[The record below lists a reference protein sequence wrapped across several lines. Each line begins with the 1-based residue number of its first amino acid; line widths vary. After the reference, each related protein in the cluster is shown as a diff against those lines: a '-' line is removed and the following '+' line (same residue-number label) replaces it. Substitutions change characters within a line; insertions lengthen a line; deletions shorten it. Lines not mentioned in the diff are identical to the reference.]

1 MRKAHIA
8 AIPLALALSACGK
21 HYADQA
27 PHTAQE
33 ELQTIHVLPGFKVEL
48 FASEPLVYDP
58 VEMVWDENGRL
69 FVAEMLDY
77 PEDPPPGQPAR
88 SRIVMLEDTNGDGI
102 ADKRTIFADNV
113 LEVSGLM
120 PWKGGLIVTS
130 APDILYMKDTDGDGK
145 ADVRKVLYTGF
156 PKVNPEGRIT
166 NPRLNLDNWVYCSNE
181 GQDSR
186 ITSPDHPD
194 RPPILAR
201 GADFRFRLDRDAA
214 EVASGPTQFGQG
226 VDMWGNRFIGQNTV
240 HIRQVVLPMQYLVRA
255 PTLDVGAVSQDISDH
270 GKTNSQMFPLTQP
283 QQWRRERTKLRQER
297 YNENKLNRTE
307 YVGGYFTAA
316 TGDTVYDGDVFP
328 KEFWGNVFLGD
339 VSANLVH
346 RDVISRNGVDF
357 IAHRADVGKE
367 FLASTDVWFRPCN
380 FSVAPDGNLYIS
392 DIYREFIE
400 TPESIPEQLRKMMDF
415 WSGSD
420 KGRIYRVVPEHP
432 ERKRDLKPNLGKAS
446 SAELVELLAS
456 TSGWHRMTAH
466 RLLMER
472 QDRAVIPQLVQMAS
486 THEWPQARAQALWVL
501 ESINAVDE
509 KLVLQ
514 ALADKDP
521 NVKIQALRLAEP
533 FLAKSKTI
541 AAAVEKLPKDTPPEV
556 EFQQALSLG
565 REPEAPVKVLAAIAE
580 RHADDRWFRLAVLA
594 SAADNPSGLFQAV
607 HDFGKGELL
616 AQIGTLIGTRHDARE
631 MSAFLA
637 GVGRVPKPEIALA
650 GLAKG
655 LRLASVTELQVP
667 GAEASL
673 ARYLESKSPAVQTA
687 AWDVARHLELKA
699 LLARA
704 AHDAQTKELP
714 ERTRITAIRALGGGR
729 YATAGPILRQIL
741 DQHEGPAIDAAAI
754 ESLAAFDDPQIGTIL
769 MADWKSYGPQV
780 RTQVIAAMLNQRDRL
795 PALLTALE
803 KKEIDPANID
813 MAARARLME
822 QPDAEVASRAK
833 AIFQNQSSDR
843 AKVVA
848 AYQDA
853 LKLNGNVA
861 HGKQLFEENC
871 GKCHLPRKQ
880 GPRVGPDLSGI
891 NNKTKEELLTSILNP
906 SYAIEPRYTYYM
918 VTTKDGRMHDGVIS
932 NETPGMVTLRGGTED
947 GDDTILRKNIA
958 EMRASHLSLMP
969 DGLEDSLGKQG
980 LADVISYLRGG
991 L

>member
-1 MRKAHIA
+1 MRKS
-8 AIPLALALSACGK
+8 LSTITLLVTLTACGK

-27 PHTAQE
+27 PKSPHE
-33 ELQTIHVLPGFKVEL
+33 ELATIHVLPGFKVEL

-77 PEDPPPGQPAR
+77 PDDPPPGQPAR

-102 ADKRTIFADNV
+102 ADKRTVFADNV

-120 PWKGGLIVTS
+120 LWKGGLIVTS

-156 PKVNPEGRIT
+156 PKVNPEARIT

-181 GQDSR
+181 GRDGS

-194 RPPILAR
+194 HPPVMVR
-201 GADFRFRLDRDAA
+201 GADFRFRPDRDMA
-214 EVASGPTQFGQG
+214 EAASGPTQFGQG

-240 HIRQVVLPMQYLVRA
+240 HIRQVVLPMHYLVRA
-255 PTLDVGAVSQDISDH
+255 PTLEVGAVSEDISDH
-270 GKTNSQMFPLTQP
+270 GKTNSQMFPLTHP
-283 QQWRRERTKLRQER
+283 QEWRRERTKLRQER
-297 YNENKLNRTE
+297 YDENKLNRTE

-328 KEFWGNVFLGD
+328 KEYWGNVFLGD

-346 RDVISRNGVDF
+346 RDVIRRDGVNF
-357 IAHRADVGKE
+357 IAHRAEVGKE
-367 FLASTDVWFRPCN
+367 FLASSDVWFRPCN

-400 TPESIPEQLRKMMDF
+400 TPESIPEELKKKMDF
-415 WSGSD
+415 WSGVD

-432 ERKRDLKPNLGKAS
+432 ERKRDLKPNLGKAT
-446 SAELVELLAS
+446 SAELVDLLAS

-472 QDRAVIPQLVQMAS
+472 QDRAIIPQLVNMAG
-486 THEWPQARAQALWVL
+486 THEWAQARAQALWVL
-501 ESINAVDE
+501 ESMNALDE

-521 NVKIQALRLAEP
+521 NVQIQGLRLAEP
-533 FLAKSKTI
+533 FLDKSKTV
-541 AAAVEKLPKDTPPEV
+541 AAAVEKLPKDAAPEV
-556 EFQQALSLG
+556 QFQEALTLG
-565 REPEAPVKVLAAIAE
+565 REHDPPVRLLAAIAE
-580 RHADDRWFRLAVLA
+580 RHTDDRWFRLAVLA
-594 SAADNPSGLFQAV
+594 SAADNPLGLFQAV

-616 AQIGTLIGTRHDARE
+616 GQIGGLIGTRHDVRE
-631 MSAFLA
+631 VSAFL
-637 GVGRVPKPEIALA
+637 GGLSRVPEPEIALA

-655 LRLASVTELQVP
+655 LRLAAVTDLQVP
-667 GAEASL
+667 GAETSL

-704 AHDAQTKELP
+704 VQDAQSKDVP
-714 ERTRITAIRALGGGR
+714 QRTRITAIRALRGGR
-729 YATAGPILRQIL
+729 YATVGPILRKIL

-754 ESLAAFDDPQIGTIL
+754 ESLAAFDDPGIGASLI
-769 MADWKSYGPQV
+769 ANWKDYGPQA
-780 RTQVIAAMLNQRDRL
+780 RQQVIVAMLNQRDRL
-795 PALLTALE
+795 PALLSALE
-803 KKEIDPANID
+803 KGQIEPANID
-813 MAARARLME
+813 IAARARLME
-822 QPDAEVASRAK
+822 QPDPAISNRAK

-843 AKVVA
+843 SKVVA
-848 AYQDA
+848 SYQDA
-853 LKLNGNVA
+853 LKLKGDVS
-861 HGKQLFEENC
+861 HGKKLFEDNC

-906 SYAIEPRYTYYM
+906 SYAIEPRYTYYI

-932 NETPGMVTLRGGTED
+932 SETPGMLTLRGGTEES
-947 GDDTILRKNIA
+947 DDTILRKNIA
-958 EMRASHLSLMP
+958 DMRASHLSLMP